1 MVVPLLISALYTLP
15 QARSGASVFATHC
28 AACHGTRLEGV
39 AGKGPALRGTFIR
52 ERRWGVAPLYR
63 FVSHQM
69 PADARGTL
77 SDPQYAAVVAFLL
90 ARNGHP
96 AGSVPLTAARAAR
109 ATARF

>member
-1 MVVPLLISALYTLP
+1 MVVPLLVTALYTLP
-15 QARSGASVFATHC
+15 QARFGASLFAAHC

-39 AGKGPALRGTFIR
+39 AGKGPALRRTFIR
-52 ERRWGVAPLYR
+52 ERHWSVAPFYR
-63 FVSHQM
+63 FVSSQM

-77 SDPQYAAVVAFLL
+77 SEPQYDAVVAFLL

-96 AGSVPLTAARAAR
+96 AGTTPLTAARAAR